1 MLQKQRENYHRN
13 KRIQTVKQRELA
25 LEKRRKNYANKHKN
39 SKYCIQLHTC
49 SQVATETESVTIQG
63 PVTYGKVKVCIL
75 VLNFCFYEFVRGCKV
90 PAACSQMV

>member
-1 MLQKQRENYHRN
+1 VE
-13 KRIQTVKQRELA
+13 QRELA

-39 SKYCIQLHTC
+39 SKYCTQSHIC

-75 VLNFCFYEFVRGCKV
+75 VLNFNFYEFVLGCKV
-90 PAACSQMV
+90 PGACSEMV